1 MTEHIFTGFG
11 FGPIQGSLF
20 AKEAFQSGN
29 FTRIVAAEIDARLVD
44 AVRANNGS
52 YYVNVAKADGIEVL
66 KIDNIE
72 LLNPNV
78 TADKQILLEVLA
90 QSTEIT
96 TCLPSVNFYESGG
109 ANSAAS
115 LIADGLKNSTAKAKI
130 VYTAEN
136 NNHAAEILEK
146 AVVDKISALS
156 EKPVQFLNTVI
167 GKMSRVVTDTEE
179 TEARCEGSRGLRKQG
194 GFRSEIAELN
204 LKTVAPGINRA
215 FLVEQFNRILVSR
228 TRIPDFRPGIEVF
241 IEKDDLLAFEEA
253 KLYGH
258 NAIHSLL
265 GFIAAVKGYTK
276 MTELADDQEI
286 MQIGRAA
293 FLQECGVALI
303 TKYTFLGDELFTEAG
318 FKVSAEDLL
327 ERMTNPYL
335 GDTVARVVRDAVRK
349 LGMNGRIFG
358 TMQLALE
365 YGIEPTT
372 MALGAMAGIAVLL
385 EKADENNLPGDLHF
399 GDWRK
404 LNDSK
409 IEKIINW
416 LWKGRTSKYTDQ
428 LIKYVQNA
436 RKRLTALV
444 KVKNGSGFP
453 PIRLRSGQALR
464 GNDRE

>member
-11 FGPIQGSLF
+11 FGPIQGGLF

-29 FTRIVAAEIDARLVD
+29 FTRIVAAEVDDRLVD

-66 KIDNIE
+66 KIDNVE
-72 LLNPNV
+72 LLDPNV
-78 TADKQILLEVLA
+78 AANRQILLEVLA
-90 QSTEIT
+90 QSTEIA
-96 TCLPSVNFYESGG
+96 TCLPSVDFYESGG

-115 LIADGLKNSTAKAKI
+115 LIAEGLKNSTAKATI
-130 VYTAEN
+130 IYTAEN
-136 NNHAAEILEK
+136 NNQAAEILEK
-146 AVVDKISALS
+146 AVVHKIGALS

-179 TEARCEGSRGLRKQG
+179 
-194 GFRSEIAELN
+194 IAELN
-204 LKTVAPGINRA
+204 LKTIAPGIDRA

-228 TRIPDFRPGIEVF
+228 TRISDFRPGIECF

-265 GFIAAVKGYTK
+265 GFIAAVKGYAK
-276 MTELADDQEI
+276 MTELKRDQAV

-293 FLQECGVALI
+293 SLQECGEALFK
-303 TKYTFLGDELFTEAG
+303 KYACLGDELFTEAG
-318 FKVSAEDLL
+318 FKSYAENLL

-335 GDTVARVVRDAVRK
+335 GDTVVRVVRDAVRK

-365 YGIEPTT
+365 YGITPTN

-385 EKADENNLPGDLHF
+385 EAADENNLPIALRF

-404 LNDSK
+404 LDDVK
-409 IEKIINW
+409 IEKIIRW
-416 LWKGRTSKYTDQ
+416 LWAGQTSKYADQ
-428 LIKYVQNA
+428 LVKYVQNA
-436 RKRLTALV
+436 RRPLTTLI
-444 KVKNGSGFP
+444 K
-453 PIRLRSGQALR
+453 
-464 GNDRE
+464 E

>member
-11 FGPIQGSLF
+11 FGPIQGGLF

-29 FTRIVAAEIDARLVD
+29 FTRIVAAEVDDQLVD

-66 KIDNIE
+66 KIDNVE

-78 TADKQILLEVLA
+78 TAGRQILLEVLA

-96 TCLPSVNFYESGG
+96 TCLPSVDFYESGG

-115 LIADGLKNSTAKAKI
+115 LIADGLKNSTAKATI
-130 VYTAEN
+130 IYTAEN
-136 NNHAAEILEK
+136 NNQAAEILEK
-146 AVVDKISALS
+146 AVIQKIGTLS

-179 TEARCEGSRGLRKQG
+179 
-194 GFRSEIAELN
+194 IAELN
-204 LKTVAPGINRA
+204 LKTIAPGIDRA
-215 FLVEQFNRILVSR
+215 FLVEQFNRILVGR
-228 TRIPDFRPGIEVF
+228 TRISDFRPGIECF

-265 GFIAAVKGYTK
+265 GFIAAVKGYTR
-276 MTELADDQEI
+276 MTELADDQAV

-293 FLQECGVALI
+293 SLQECGIALI
-303 TKYTFLGDELFTEAG
+303 KKHAHLGDELFTEAG
-318 FKVSAEDLL
+318 FRESAEDLL

-335 GDTVARVVRDAVRK
+335 GDTVVRVVRDAVRK

-365 YGIEPTT
+365 HGIEPAN

-385 EKADENNLPGDLHF
+385 EAADENNLPIALRF

-416 LWKGRTSKYTDQ
+416 LWAGQTSQYAEQ
-428 LIKYVQNA
+428 LIKYVQNT
-436 RKRLTALV
+436 RRPLTTLV
-444 KVKNGSGFP
+444 KAKNGSGFP
-453 PIRLRSGQALR
+453 LA
-464 GNDRE
+464 RE

>member
-11 FGPIQGSLF
+11 FGPIQGGLF

-29 FTRIVAAEIDARLVD
+29 FTRIVAAEVDDQLVD
-44 AVRANNGS
+44 AARANNGS

-66 KIDNIE
+66 KIDNVE

-90 QSTEIT
+90 QSTEIA
-96 TCLPSVNFYESGG
+96 TCLPSVDFYDSDS

-115 LIADGLKNSTAKAKI
+115 MIAEGLKNSTAKATI
-130 VYTAEN
+130 IYTAEN
-136 NNHAAEILEK
+136 NNQAAEILEN
-146 AVVDKISALS
+146 AVSHELTRMNTNSEREKFVKIRG
-156 EKPVQFLNTVI
+156 KKFQVQFLNTVI

-179 TEARCEGSRGLRKQG
+179 
-194 GFRSEIAELN
+194 IAELN
-204 LKTVAPGINRA
+204 LKTIAPGIDRA

-228 TRIPDFRPGIEVF
+228 TRISEFKPGIEVF

-265 GFIAAVKGYTK
+265 GFIAAVKGYTR
-276 MTELADDQEI
+276 MTELADDQAV

-293 FLQECGVALI
+293 FLEECGAALI
-303 TKYTFLGDELFTEAG
+303 KKYACLGDELFTEAG
-318 FKVSAEDLL
+318 FKSYAEDLL
-327 ERMTNPYL
+327 GRMTNPYL
-335 GDTVARVVRDAVRK
+335 GDTVVRVVRDAVRK

-365 YGIEPTT
+365 YGIEPTN

-385 EKADENNLPGDLHF
+385 EKADENNLPIALRF

-404 LNDSK
+404 LDDVK

-416 LWKGRTSKYTDQ
+416 LWAGQISKYADQ
-428 LIKYVQNA
+428 LVKYVQNA
-436 RKRLTALV
+436 RRPLTTLI
-444 KVKNGSGFP
+444 K
-453 PIRLRSGQALR
+453 
-464 GNDRE
+464 E

>member
-11 FGPIQGSLF
+11 FGPIQGGLF

-66 KIDNIE
+66 KIDNVV

-109 ANSAAS
+109 ANSVAS

-146 AVVDKISALS
+146 AIVKKIGAISK
-156 EKPVQFLNTVI
+156 KPVQFLNTVI
-167 GKMSRVVTDTEE
+167 GKMSRVVTDPV
-179 TEARCEGSRGLRKQG
+179 
-194 GFRSEIAELN
+194 EIAELK
-204 LKTVAPGINRA
+204 LRTITPGINRA
-215 FLVEQFNRILVSR
+215 FLVEQFNRILVNR
-228 TRIPDFRPGIEVF
+228 TQIPDFRPGIEVF
-241 IEKDDLLAFEEA
+241 IEKDDLLPFEEA

-265 GFIAAVKGYTK
+265 GFIAAVKGYVK
-276 MTELADDQEI
+276 MTELKDDQEI

-303 TKYTFLGDELFTEAG
+303 KKYAFLGDELFSEAG
-318 FKVSAEDLL
+318 FRVSAEDLL

-335 GDTVARVVRDAVRK
+335 GDTVVRVVRDVVRK
-349 LGMNGRIFG
+349 LGLNGRIFG

-365 YGIEPTT
+365 YGIEPTN

-385 EKADENNLPGDLHF
+385 EKADENNLPGDLRF

-416 LWKGRTSKYTDQ
+416 LWTGQTSKYADQ

-444 KVKNGSGFP
+444 KAKNGSGFP
-453 PIRLRSGQALR
+453 TIRLRSGQALR
-464 GNDRE
+464 GDDRE

>member
-11 FGPIQGSLF
+11 FGPIQGGLF

-66 KIDNIE
+66 KIDNVV

-109 ANSAAS
+109 ANSVAS

-146 AVVDKISALS
+146 AIVKKIGAISK
-156 EKPVQFLNTVI
+156 KPVQFLNTVI
-167 GKMSRVVTDTEE
+167 GKMSRVVTDPV
-179 TEARCEGSRGLRKQG
+179 
-194 GFRSEIAELN
+194 EIAELK
-204 LKTVAPGINRA
+204 LKTIAPGINRA
-215 FLVEQFNRILVSR
+215 FLTEQFNRILVGR

-265 GFIAAVKGYTK
+265 GFIAAVKGYVK
-276 MTELADDQEI
+276 MTELKDDQEI

-293 FLQECGVALI
+293 FLQECGVPLI
-303 TKYTFLGDELFTEAG
+303 KKYAFHGDELFSEAG
-318 FKVSAEDLL
+318 FRVSAEDLL

-335 GDTVARVVRDAVRK
+335 GDTVVRVVRDAVRK
-349 LGMNGRIFG
+349 LGLNGRIFG

-365 YGIEPTT
+365 YGIEPTN

-385 EKADENNLPGDLHF
+385 EKADENNLPGDLRS

-416 LWKGRTSKYTDQ
+416 LWTGQTSKYTDQ

-436 RKRLTALV
+436 RKRLTELTT
-444 KVKNGSGFP
+444 K
-453 PIRLRSGQALR
+453 LR
-464 GNDRE
+464 